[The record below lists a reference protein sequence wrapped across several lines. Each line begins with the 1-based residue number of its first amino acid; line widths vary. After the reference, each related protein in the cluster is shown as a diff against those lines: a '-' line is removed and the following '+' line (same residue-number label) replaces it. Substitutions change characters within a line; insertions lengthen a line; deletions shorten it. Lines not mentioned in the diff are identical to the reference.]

1 MHRAV
6 LANEVMHWLAP
17 RRGGVYLDG
26 TVGGGGHARAIAEMI
41 GPEGRLLALDQDAD
55 ALVRAGAA
63 LAEWADRCTLVRSSF
78 AEMDQ
83 VSAAHGI
90 AGVDGVLLDIG
101 ISSNQLDDPERGFS
115 FMRDGPLD
123 MRMNRGKALTAA
135 DLLNT
140 LPEVDLADLLR
151 RYGEEPR
158 ARAIARH
165 VVRVRQQD
173 PFVRTGQLA
182 DLVMR
187 VYGGR
192 RGRTHPATQTFQAL
206 RIAVNGELEA
216 LERGLAA
223 GLGLLAPGGRMVVI
237 SFHSLED
244 RIVKHFFAE
253 HQGRWESLP
262 EGGRKWMGSLPQV
275 AVLTRRPVT
284 ASEEECRVNPRARSA
299 KLRAA
304 ERKE

>member
-83 VSAAHGI
+83 VAAAHGI

-223 GLGLLAPGGRMVVI
+223 GLGLLTPGGRMVVI

-244 RIVKHFFAE
+244 RIVKHFFSE

>member
-83 VSAAHGI
+83 VAAAHGI